1 MSLVSARKP
10 DQNGLGVAQLATEP
24 PSNAAN
30 VPDAPQLPGKH
41 HPRPQ
46 RTVAALL
53 CRCCGI
59 PAELAMMPYIYS
71 RGKQTYDTDAPF
83 MRALFMY
90 FPNDPNISNV
100 GDEYR
105 FGPAFLAAPVP
116 GPSIVELT
124 KVVR

>member
-30 VPDAPQLPGKH
+30 VPDAPQLPGMQ

-46 RTVAALL
+46 RTVARLI
-53 CRCCGI
+53 CRRCGI

-71 RGKQTYDTDAPF
+71 LGKQTYDRGAPF

-90 FPNDPNISNV
+90 LLN
-100 GDEYR
+100 
-105 FGPAFLAAPVP
+105 
-116 GPSIVELT
+116 
-124 KVVR
+124 